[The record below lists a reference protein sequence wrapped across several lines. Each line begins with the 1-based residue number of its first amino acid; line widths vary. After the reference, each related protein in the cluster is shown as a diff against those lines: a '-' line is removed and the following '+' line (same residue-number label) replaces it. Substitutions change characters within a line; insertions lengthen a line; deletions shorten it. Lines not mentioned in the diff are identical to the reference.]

1 MTQEIELLKSVC
13 QRLEHAGMPY
23 MLTGSLAAHFYA
35 VPRMTRD
42 IDIVIE
48 MMNLEVNKV
57 FQIFQDDFYVSKD
70 SIFDAIKFETMF
82 NVIHNKSGFK
92 VDFIIRKDLPYRNV
106 EFQRRRQ
113 IEFDGIK
120 IWIVSSEDLII
131 SKLYWAKDSFSELQI
146 NDVRNLMSSI
156 PDFDV
161 KYIEKWVLELN
172 LKEVYAKVQ
181 SQ

>member
-13 QRLEHAGMPY
+13 RRLEEAGTPY

-57 FQIFQDDFYVSKD
+57 FRIFQDDFYVSKD
-70 SIFDAIKFETMF
+70 SIVDAIKFETMF
-82 NVIHNKSGFK
+82 NVIHNQSGFK
-92 VDFIIRKDLPYRNV
+92 VDFIIRKDIPYRSV

-113 IEFDGIK
+113 IEFDGVK

-146 NDVRNLMSSI
+146 NDVRNLMRSI
-156 PDFDV
+156 PKLDV
-161 KYIEKWVLELN
+161 KYIEKWVLGLN
-172 LKEVYAKVQ
+172 LNDVYAKVR
-181 SQ
+181 SL